1 MGRYLRRLAIA
12 AATAGLAAVLLA
24 PSASAREFEVEVRNL
39 TDGQPFTPPVAAT
52 HRGRNQIFGVGR
64 AASVGVREIAEN
76 GNLAPLL
83 AFLDADP
90 FDRFA
95 RFTALDAPLV
105 PGGTPGA
112 AMFADRA
119 TFTIRAP
126 KRAKRLSWISMLIC
140 TNDGF
145 TGSNS
150 LRLPRKVGDAKIQRT
165 NAYDSRTEINT
176 EDYAD
181 IVPPCQGLIG
191 DTSADEGTGVSNP
204 DLAQG
209 GAIARHKGINGGVDL
224 KTAIHDWDDPVS
236 RIRVERVG

>member
-1 MGRYLRRLAIA
+1 MHRYVRRFMLA
-12 AATAGLAAVLLA
+12 AATAALAAVLLA
-24 PSASAREFEVEVRNL
+24 PTASAREFEVEIRNL
-39 TDGQPFTPPVAAT
+39 TEGQPLTPPVAAT
-52 HRGRNQIFGVGR
+52 RRGKNAIFKKGR
-64 AASVGVREIAEN
+64 QASVGVREIAEN

-83 AFLDADP
+83 AYLEADP
-90 FDRFA
+90 FDRIA
-95 RFTALDAPLV
+95 RFAALDAPLV

-126 KRAKRLSWISMLIC
+126 RRSTRFSWISMLIC

-145 TGSNS
+145 TGANS
-150 LRLPRKVGDAKIQRT
+150 LKLPRKVGDTKTKRSV
-165 NAYDSRTEINT
+165 AYDARTELNT

-191 DTSADEGTGVSNP
+191 DASADEGTGVSNP

-209 GAIARHKGINGGVDL
+209 GVIAKHKGIRGGVDL
-224 KTAIHDWDDPVS
+224 KPDVHGWTDPVARVS
-236 RIRVERVG
+236 VERVG